1 MSAARTFQR
10 RGRGLLLGL
19 VIGTAAILP
28 GGWVQGATAADA
40 WATFGTPTAT
50 SSFGTGVTFSQPIVL
65 SAAAG
70 RAELLVTFGQAI
82 GPTVIELPPPDG
94 TGKQM
99 LRYTLDPAADG
110 HIAPNTPVAARW
122 RVIGAGPTDVSI
134 GPEVR
139 ITYLDDRFDWQT
151 ASGDLVSVHWY
162 EGTAAFGR
170 RALQIAEDAV
180 REVSDLFRVTETDR
194 VDFYV
199 YADQQPF
206 YDALGPGTREN
217 VGGQANSEIRTLF
230 ALVSPGEINDPWVA
244 TVIPHELAHLVFD
257 SAASNP
263 YHFPPRWLNEGQAV
277 YLSQGYDGSDRA
289 AVERAAEAG
298 TLIPL
303 DGLTGQ
309 FPTGFQRFSL
319 AYAESVSAVDYLV
332 RTYGEDALVKLIR
345 SYAAGRTDNEAFS
358 DALGVDMSAF
368 GAGWLDDLGAAAP
381 TRFGPQPAP
390 QGPVP
395 DAWQVDPAATTPP
408 GATTAP
414 ATSAPG
420 GGASP
425 SAAPVTPASPDED
438 AASSGSV
445 VLWVMAGGVLVLVG
459 VVIVRRR
466 RIQPDRPGWR

>member
-1 MSAARTFQR
+1 MSPRRSVRR
-10 RGRGLLLGL
+10 RGQGLLLGL
-19 VIGTAAILP
+19 VIGTASVLP

-40 WATFGTPTAT
+40 LATFGTPTAT
-50 SSFGTGVTFSQPIVL
+50 SSFGTGVTFSQPVVL
-65 SAAAG
+65 SADAG

-82 GPTVIELPPPDG
+82 GPIVIELPFPPG
-94 TGKQM
+94 TGNQT

-122 RVIGAGPTDVSI
+122 RLIGAGPTDVII

-139 ITYLDDRFDWQT
+139 ITYLDDRFTWQT

-162 EGTAAFGR
+162 EGTPAFGR

-180 REVSDLFRVTETDR
+180 REVSDLLRVTETDR

-199 YADQQPF
+199 YADVEPF

-230 ALVSPGEINDPWVA
+230 ALVSPSEINDPWVA

-277 YLSQGYDGSDRA
+277 FLSQGHDASDRA
-289 AVERAAEAG
+289 AVEGAAEAG

-309 FPTGFQRFSL
+309 FPTGFLRFSL

-332 RTYGEDALVKLIR
+332 RTYGEEALVSLIR
-345 SYAAGRTDNEAFS
+345 SYADGRTDDEAFT

-368 GAGWLDDLGAAAP
+368 GAAWLDDLGAAAP

-390 QGPVP
+390 KGPVP
-395 DAWQVDPAATTPP
+395 NAWLVDPEAPAPPAATI
-408 GATTAP
+408 AP
-414 ATSAPG
+414 AASAPG

-425 SAAPVTPASPDED
+425 SSAPVAPTARNED
-438 AASSGSV
+438 GESSGSV
-445 VLWVMAGGVLVLVG
+445 LLFVMAAGVLALVV

-466 RIQPDRPGWR
+466 RVDPDGPG